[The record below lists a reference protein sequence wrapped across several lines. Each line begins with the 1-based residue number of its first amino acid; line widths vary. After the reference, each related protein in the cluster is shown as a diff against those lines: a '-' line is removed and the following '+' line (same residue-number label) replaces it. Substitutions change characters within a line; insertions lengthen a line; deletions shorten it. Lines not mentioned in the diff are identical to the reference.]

1 MPRGL
6 FKQCHFPYFCMY
18 LSVKTWTDQGH
29 KLQVFF
35 SHYMLIKA
43 GVVCWLILRLLQPG
57 DHSSPEARTQ
67 LFL

>member
-6 FKQCHFPYFCMY
+6 FKQSHFPYFCMY
-18 LSVKTWTDQGH
+18 LSVKSWTDQAH

-35 SHYMLIKA
+35 SHYLLIKA